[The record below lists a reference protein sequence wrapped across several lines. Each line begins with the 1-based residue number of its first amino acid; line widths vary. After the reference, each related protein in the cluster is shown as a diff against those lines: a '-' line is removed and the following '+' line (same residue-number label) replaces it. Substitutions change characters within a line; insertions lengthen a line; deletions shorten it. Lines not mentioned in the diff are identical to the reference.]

1 MTAQSSTTPGLSGQT
16 ALVAGAVGGIGRAV
30 ALTLARAGADIAI
43 NHFKTPATAEA
54 LADDIRGLG
63 RRALVVAADVG
74 DESAVAGMFRAID
87 EAFGKLDILV
97 ANAGITRPLDIFDTS
112 LVDWNAVLRTNLT
125 GTFLTAKE
133 AMIRMRGAGRGA
145 IVIMGSVVGHQGAL
159 KGHVAYGAT
168 KAGLHG
174 MAKTLARTGAPLGI
188 RVNAVAP
195 GIVDTDLLMNTHG
208 TAGIA
213 ELKTRVPLG
222 ELASVEDVA
231 EAVLYLVGPAGR
243 HITGTV
249 LDVNGGMLMR

>member
-1 MTAQSSTTPGLSGQT
+1 MISRTLGLSGQT
-16 ALVAGAVGGIGRAV
+16 ALVTGAAGGIGSAV
-30 ALTLARAGADIAI
+30 ALALARAGADITI
-43 NHFKTPATAEA
+43 NHFETPEAAET
-54 LADDIRGLG
+54 LADDIRRLG
-63 RRALVVAADVG
+63 RRAFVAAADVG
-74 DESAVAGMFRAID
+74 DESAVAAMFRDID
-87 EAFGKLDILV
+87 QAFGKLDILI

-112 LVDWNAVLRTNLT
+112 LADWNAVLRTNLT
-125 GTFLTAKE
+125 GTFLTARE
-133 AMIRMRGAGRGA
+133 AMIRMRGAGQGA

-195 GIVDTDLLMNTHG
+195 GIVDTQLLANTHG
-208 TAGIA
+208 AAGIA

-243 HITGTV
+243 HIIGTV